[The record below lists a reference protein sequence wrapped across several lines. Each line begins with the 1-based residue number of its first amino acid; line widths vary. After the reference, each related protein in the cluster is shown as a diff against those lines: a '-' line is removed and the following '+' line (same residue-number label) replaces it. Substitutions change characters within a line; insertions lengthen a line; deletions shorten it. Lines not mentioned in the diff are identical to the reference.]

1 MSEDPVFLIL
11 DGHNIAYRAFFAV
24 PGLTTRDGRPS
35 NALFG
40 FIKAWRSLREAVQ
53 PSHGCAVFDGGLPAE
68 RLARLPEY
76 KAQRPDMPPELRE
89 QFGAIEEYLGL
100 IGVPVFREP
109 AQEADDVIATLAEAS
124 ARDGVQVRIASN
136 DKDLFALVGPR
147 VRLVAPTGSGRA
159 GAAVETGPEEVCA
172 RYGVPPELV
181 LEWLA
186 LTGDASDNVPG
197 VAGVGPKTA
206 ARLLNEFGSL
216 AGLWKHLTEVVP
228 DRIRRRLAE
237 SRALVDRNVELMRL
251 RTDLPLSRGWRD
263 CGLPAGDPRALREF
277 YARWNFDS
285 LIRELDAPRLF

>member
-24 PGLTTRDGRPS
+24 PGLTARDGRPS
-35 NALFG
+35 NALYG
-40 FIKAWRSLREAVQ
+40 FVKAWRALREAVQ
-53 PSHGCAVFDGGLPAE
+53 PSHACAVFDGGLPAE

-76 KAQRPDMPPELRE
+76 KAQRPPMPPELRE
-89 QFGAIEEYLGL
+89 QFGAIEQYLGV
-100 IGVPVFREP
+100 IGVTIFREP
-109 AQEADDVIATLAEAS
+109 AQEADDVIATLAGAA
-124 ARDGVQVRIASN
+124 ARDGVRVRIASN
-136 DKDLFALVGPR
+136 DKDLSALAGPR
-147 VRLVAPTGSGRA
+147 VRLVAPSGSVRDGE
-159 GAAVETGPEEVCA
+159 AAETGPDEVRA

-197 VAGVGPKTA
+197 VPGVGPKTA

-216 AGLWKHLTEVVP
+216 AGLWERLAEVVP
-228 DRIRRRLAE
+228 ERIRRRLAE

-251 RTDLPLSRGWRD
+251 RSDLPLARGWRD
-263 CGLPAGDPRALREF
+263 CGLPAGDPRGLREF
-277 YARWNFDS
+277 YARWNFES